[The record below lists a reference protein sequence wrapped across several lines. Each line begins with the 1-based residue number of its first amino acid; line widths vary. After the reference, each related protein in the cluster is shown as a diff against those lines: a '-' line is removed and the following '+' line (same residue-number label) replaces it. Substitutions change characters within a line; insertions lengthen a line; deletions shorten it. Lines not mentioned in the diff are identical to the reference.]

1 MNKNLNSY
9 LRNIAGVDKW
19 EEDWNLVNG
28 NLLRLGATLVGSSE
42 KEGARNSLG
51 KLLERNQYSL
61 GICEDGEKV
70 RILQVKKSD
79 KILILLER
87 NGRIAKV
94 KEGMGNE
101 VRLNELEV
109 DPMHVELNKYRIY
122 YCIAACLLGRYD
134 QNDILARSSLQ
145 LLVYCGLSSDT
156 PIYFGFLSQ
165 LLLIYSLLI
174 HPSTDLLD
182 MLQSLSLSSSSLLS
196 SLFTYFT
203 THKSL
208 LENTIEDSVARCV
221 IVLNSSGVAARTSNQ
236 LTPMFQLHIEEM
248 KQQSSSWDIQTLF
261 NKQLSLTLATLS
273 CINSCRSAEDS
284 EFSDTKIW
292 ISLKSINL

>member
-1 MNKNLNSY
+1 M
-9 LRNIAGVDKW
+9 
-19 EEDWNLVNG
+19 
-28 NLLRLGATLVGSSE
+28 
-42 KEGARNSLG
+42 
-51 KLLERNQYSL
+51 
-61 GICEDGEKV
+61 
-70 RILQVKKSD
+70 
-79 KILILLER
+79 
-87 NGRIAKV
+87 
-94 KEGMGNE
+94 
-101 VRLNELEV
+101 
-109 DPMHVELNKYRIY
+109 PVELDKYRIY
-122 YCIAACLLGRYD
+122 YCIAACLLGKYD

-145 LLVYCGLSSDT
+145 LLVYCGLSSGT

-182 MLQSLSLSSSSLLS
+182 TLQSLSLSSSSLLT
-196 SLFTYFT
+196 SLHTYFT
-203 THKSL
+203 HHKSL

-248 KQQSSSWDIQTLF
+248 KQQSSSWDTQTLF

-273 CINSCRSAEDS
+273 CINSCRSGEDN